1 MPRWPSPVTRNAYP
15 NRQPLTANTYHGG
28 HEDCHGRRAAYPVFM
43 RSLLLLALALTAVSA
58 FAEDVPTK
66 MTVRGKELYREDF
79 AKPFAK
85 YTGKPN
91 GYASGF
97 EGWLVH
103 GTGPE
108 SRGGQWRLVDGRF
121 HGSENPQVKHPATA
135 SYGIKFQNIIL
146 QCQVRLEDV
155 ELDKDPAHGRKFRYL
170 QLRATNEKS
179 YLCSLSLNQGG
190 FQINKDDNDRDGP
203 DKMQVLVTHKKALAV
218 GQWHTVLI
226 EIMGDEY
233 VATVD
238 GHSVAAQHPSIA
250 QLKHSFM
257 IVTGPE
263 GSVRDLRLWEA
274 KPNADWPMTRAVLAA
289 EQNPVAPAKK

>member
-1 MPRWPSPVTRNAYP
+1 MKIATNSA
-15 NRQPLTANTYHGG
+15 
-28 HEDCHGRRAAYPVFM
+28 EAYPVRM
-43 RSLLLLALALTAVSA
+43 SPLRLAGLLALACISV
-58 FAEDVPTK
+58 FAEDVPTR
-66 MTVRGKELYREDF
+66 MTTRGKELYQEDF
-79 AKPFAK
+79 AKPLAK

-97 EGWLVH
+97 AGWLIH

-108 SRGGQWRLVDGRF
+108 SRGGQWKQVDGRF
-121 HGSENPQVKHPATA
+121 QGYENPQVKHPATA

-146 QCQVRLEDV
+146 QCQLRLEDV
-155 ELDKDPAHGRKFRYL
+155 ALDKDPAHGRKARYI

-179 YLCSLSLNQGG
+179 YLCSLNLNTGG
-190 FQINKDDNDRDGP
+190 FSINKDDNDRDGP
-203 DKMQVLVTHKKALAV
+203 DVRETLATHKKALAL

-233 VATVD
+233 VATVN
-238 GHSVAAQHPSIA
+238 GHAITGHHPAIA

-263 GSVRDLRLWEA
+263 GSIRDLRFWEA
-274 KPNADWPMTRAVLAA
+274 KPNADWPMTRALIIA
-289 EQNPVAPAKK
+289 ENNPLAPAKK

>member
-1 MPRWPSPVTRNAYP
+1 MERNP
-15 NRQPLTANTYHGG
+15 
-28 HEDCHGRRAAYPVFM
+28 M
-43 RSLLLLALALTAVSA
+43 RNLLLLALACVSA

-79 AKPFAK
+79 TQPLAKH
-85 YTGKPN
+85 TGKPN

-97 EGWLVH
+97 SGWLIH

-108 SRGGQWRLVDGRF
+108 SRGGQWKQVDGRF
-121 HGSENPQVKHPATA
+121 QGSENPQVKHPATA
-135 SYGIKFQNIIL
+135 SYGIQYQNIIL

-155 ELDKDPAHGRKFRYL
+155 ELDKDPAHGRKYRYL

-179 YLCSLSLNQGG
+179 YLCSLNLHQGG
-190 FQINKDDNDRDGP
+190 FSINKDDNDRDGP
-203 DKMQVLVTHKKALAV
+203 DKLQALASHKKALAV

-226 EIMGDEY
+226 EIVGDEM

-238 GHSVAAQHPSIA
+238 GHAITGHHPAIA

-263 GSVRDLRLWEA
+263 GSVRDLHLWEA

-289 EQNPVAPAKK
+289 ENNPVAPAKK

>member
-1 MPRWPSPVTRNAYP
+1 MKVAWGKERAHPVPMSPLAP
-15 NRQPLTANTYHGG
+15 
-28 HEDCHGRRAAYPVFM
+28 
-43 RSLLLLALALTAVSA
+43 LLALACVAA
-58 FAEDVPTK
+58 CAEDVPTR
-66 MTVRGKELYREDF
+66 MTVRGKELYHEDF
-79 AKPFAK
+79 AKPLAK

-97 EGWLVH
+97 EGWLIH

-108 SRGGQWRLVDGRF
+108 SRGGQWKQVDGRF
-121 HGSENPQVKHPATA
+121 QGSENPQVKHPATA
-135 SYGIKFQNIIL
+135 SYGIKYQDIIL

-155 ELDKDPAHGRKFRYL
+155 ELDKDPAHGRKARYL

-179 YLCSLSLNQGG
+179 YLCSLNVNPGG
-190 FQINKDDNDRDGP
+190 FSIVKDDNDRDGP
-203 DKMQVLVTHKKALAV
+203 DQMQVLVTRKQAHAL

-238 GHSVAAQHPSIA
+238 GHAITGRHPAIA

-274 KPNADWPMTRAVLAA
+274 KPNADWPMTRAGLVA
-289 EQNPVAPAKK
+289 EQSPAAPAKPAAKK

>member
-1 MPRWPSPVTRNAYP
+1 MQHSLA
-15 NRQPLTANTYHGG
+15 
-28 HEDCHGRRAAYPVFM
+28 
-43 RSLLLLALALTAVSA
+43 LLLLALSCVST
-58 FAEDVPTK
+58 FAEDVPTQ

-79 AKPFAK
+79 AQPLAK
-85 YTGKPN
+85 FTGKPN

-97 EGWLVH
+97 SGWLIH

-108 SRGGQWRLVDGRF
+108 SRGGQWKQVDGRF
-121 HGSENPQVKHPATA
+121 QGSENPQVKHPATA
-135 SYGIKFQNIIL
+135 SYGIKYQNIIL
-146 QCQVRLEDV
+146 QCQLRLEDV
-155 ELDKDPAHGRKFRYL
+155 ELDKDPAHGRKFRYI

-179 YLCSLSLNQGG
+179 YLCSLNLNQGG

-203 DKMQVLVTHKKALAV
+203 DKLEVLATHKKALAL

-238 GHSVAAQHPSIA
+238 GHTIAGQHPAIA

-257 IVTGPE
+257 VVTGPE
-263 GSVRDLRLWEA
+263 GSIRDLRLWEA
-274 KPNADWPMTRAVLAA
+274 KPNADWPMTRAVIAA
-289 EQNPVAPAKK
+289 ANKPMAPAKPVEKK

>member
-1 MPRWPSPVTRNAYP
+1 MMVATHSAAAYP
-15 NRQPLTANTYHGG
+15 NHMSPLRLAG
-28 HEDCHGRRAAYPVFM
+28 
-43 RSLLLLALALTAVSA
+43 LLALACVSA

-66 MTVRGKELYREDF
+66 MTVRGKELYHEDF
-79 AKPFAK
+79 TQPLAKH
-85 YTGKPN
+85 TGKAN

-97 EGWLVH
+97 SGWLIH

-108 SRGGQWRLVDGRF
+108 SRGGQWKQVDGRF
-121 HGSENPQVKHPATA
+121 QGSENPQVKHPATA
-135 SYGIKFQNIIL
+135 SYGLQFQNIIL

-179 YLCSLSLNQGG
+179 YLCSLNVNNGG
-190 FQINKDDNDRDGP
+190 FTINKDDNDRDGP
-203 DKMQVLVTHKKALAV
+203 DKLEVLARHKKTLAV

-226 EIMGDEY
+226 EIMGDEF

-238 GHSVAAQHPSIA
+238 GHAITGRHPAIA

-263 GSVRDLRLWEA
+263 GSVRDLHLW
-274 KPNADWPMTRAVLAA
+274 KPSRTTSGP
-289 EQNPVAPAKK
+289 